1 VNLTPSPK
9 DRPNG
14 SPSERR
20 SLILALARGW
30 LLMGRPTH
38 PVDPRRRVG
47 AHRRLKDILLGTAET
62 RASRDPWARFS
73 GAMDRQAL
81 EEALATLREDELEL
95 VGLAYFEGRTNR
107 AIAERLGLS
116 VPTVR
121 RRLRA
126 AIQTMSEFLRDRGA
140 GTWSLVWAP
149 SALAGHRWRQW
160 MDTRHAEPVQETV
173 RGLAQVAVGALVV
186 VTVVGAGAQVASTQS
201 KPPPAAQAPSA
212 HPTASVAVAAA
223 TPTAPAAAAAPSPA
237 PSSTPAAPK
246 QARVAS
252 PVTLVGGSTAAAA
265 TTTAQHTVSVAVGT
279 VSTVTAVKLPSP
291 PPLP

>member
-1 VNLTPSPK
+1 VNERPSPN
-9 DRPNG
+9 DHANG

-47 AHRRLKDILLGTAET
+47 DHTRLKDILLGTAET

-95 VGLAYFEGRTNR
+95 VGLAFFEGRTNK
-107 AIAERLGLS
+107 AIAEQLGLS
-116 VPTVR
+116 IATVQ

-126 AIQTMSEFLRDRGA
+126 AIKTMSKYLRERGA
-140 GTWSLVWAP
+140 GTWSLIGGPAV
-149 SALAGHRWRQW
+149 LASHRWRPW
-160 MDTRHAEPVQETV
+160 LGGRYAEQLHGSV
-173 RGLAQVAVGALVV
+173 RELAQVAVGALVV
-186 VTVVGAGAQVASTQS
+186 VTVVSAGAQVMSTQS
-201 KPPPAAQAPSA
+201 KTAPAPPAAAIPAVTLAPV
-212 HPTASVAVAAA
+212 VAV
-223 TPTAPAAAAAPSPA
+223 TPSPAAVAAAPSPI
-237 PSSTPAAPK
+237 PTPTPATAPP
-246 QARVAS
+246 AVAA
-252 PVTLVGGSTAAAA
+252 PQVTLAGGSATAGA
-265 TTTAQHTVSVAVGT
+265 TTTAQQTVTLVTGT